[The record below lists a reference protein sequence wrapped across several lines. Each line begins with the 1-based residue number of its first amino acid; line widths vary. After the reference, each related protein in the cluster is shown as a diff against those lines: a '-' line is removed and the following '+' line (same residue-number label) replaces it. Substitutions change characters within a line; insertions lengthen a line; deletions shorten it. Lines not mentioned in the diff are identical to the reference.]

1 METLLSSP
9 FVRDI
14 ILPFLLVFVLIFAIL
29 EKLKILGEEKKQV
42 NAIIAF
48 VIALIFVSFS
58 KSVGI
63 TIDLISVVAV
73 IAVVLLL
80 FMMLYGFASG
90 EKEFSLNKNVKT
102 ILWILISIAVVI
114 ALLVITGY
122 WSVIYNAIASGNT
135 IVTNIIFIIV
145 IIAAVAVVMWQGG
158 NK

>member
-29 EKLKILGEEKKQV
+29 EKIKILGDDKKQI

-48 VIALIFVSFS
+48 VIGLIFVSFS

-63 TIDLISVVAV
+63 TVDLIGVVAV

-90 EKEFSLNKNVKT
+90 EKEFSLHKNVKYV
-102 ILWILISIAVVI
+102 LWILISIALVI

-122 WSVIYNAIASGNT
+122 WSVIYNAISSGNA
-135 IVTNIIFIIV
+135 IVTNIIFVIV
-145 IIAAVAVVMWQGG
+145 IVVAIVIVMWKG
-158 NK
+158 KD

>member
-14 ILPFLLVFVLIFAIL
+14 ILPFLLVFVLIYALL
-29 EKLKILGEEKKQV
+29 EKLKILGEDKRQI

-48 VIALIFVSFS
+48 VIGLIFVSFS

-63 TIDLISVVAV
+63 TVDLIGVVAV

-90 EKEFSLNKNVKT
+90 EKEFSIHKNVKYV
-102 ILWILISIAVVI
+102 LWILISIAIVI

-122 WSVIYNAIASGNT
+122 WSIIYNAVASGNI
-135 IVTNIIFIIV
+135 IVTNVIFLIV
-145 IIAAVAVVMWQGG
+145 IIAAIAIVMWKG
-158 NK
+158 KD